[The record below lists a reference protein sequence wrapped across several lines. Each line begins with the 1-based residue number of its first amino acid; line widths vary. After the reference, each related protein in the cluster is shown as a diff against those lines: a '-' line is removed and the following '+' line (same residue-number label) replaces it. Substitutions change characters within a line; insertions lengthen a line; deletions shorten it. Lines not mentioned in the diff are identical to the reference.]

1 MVSVLRLGEGLTIW
15 VQSPCNIGALIV
27 RIWFGGPVIL
37 CLSPFTAVYPEKGP
51 KLGFRARFGGRD
63 GGQDEGKGL
72 QKTFRGLEV

>member
-37 CLSPFTAVYPEKGP
+37 CLSPFTAVFPEKGP

-63 GGQDEGKGL
+63 GLRTRVKASKRLLG
-72 QKTFRGLEV
+72 V